1 MVENIAYIYV
11 MMFIT
16 AVFFPTFAAAFG
28 AIFAFARVIYAHGYS
43 QSFFSFFNFFKAPQK
58 FIYGAL
64 LTHIVE
70 LAYLGAIGYASY
82 KMLTL

>member
-43 QSFFSFFNFFKAPQK
+43 QSFYYFFLISHSSTKIHLWCSFD
-58 FIYGAL
+58 
-64 LTHIVE
+64 
-70 LAYLGAIGYASY
+70 SY
-82 KMLTL
+82 C